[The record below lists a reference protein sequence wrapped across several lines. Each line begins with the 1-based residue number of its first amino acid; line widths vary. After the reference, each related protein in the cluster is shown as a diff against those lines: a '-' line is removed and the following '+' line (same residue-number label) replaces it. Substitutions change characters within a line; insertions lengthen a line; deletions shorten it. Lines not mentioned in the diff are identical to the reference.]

1 MAEHVHSGARK
12 AVKTVARKATAGRP
26 AYVMNPEYLALL
38 ENFRLMDDDFMSK
51 CLENAP
57 ECIELMLRIILGK
70 KDLEVVK
77 SQTEYP
83 IKSLQGR
90 GVRFDVFARDSK
102 GREYDIEIQRS
113 DHGAEPRRAR
123 YNSALMDANALDSG
137 EDFAKLRDTYVIFI
151 TENDVMGGGKEIYEI
166 DRTIRQMR
174 GKKFGDGSHI
184 VYVNGATRSETE
196 VGKLVHDLLCRDAEK
211 MHFDVLKKRVS
222 QFKNSE
228 EGRRVM
234 CKAVE
239 EFGNR
244 RAAEGKV
251 EGKRETMFATAKRML
266 KDGILALKDIA
277 RYSGLTLAQVKK
289 LQAEM
294 QE

>member
-1 MAEHVHSGARK
+1 MHSETHK
-12 AVKTVARKATAGRP
+12 AVKTVARKARAGRP
-26 AYVMNPEYLALL
+26 AYVMDPECLALL
-38 ENFRLMDDDFMSK
+38 EDFRLMDDDFMSK

-90 GVRFDVFARDSK
+90 GVRFDVFARDSR

-174 GKKFGDGSHI
+174 GKKFGDGTHI
-184 VYVNGATRSETE
+184 IYVNGATRSETAI
-196 VGKLVHDLLCRDAEK
+196 GKLVHDLQCRDAAEI
-211 MHFDVLKKRVS
+211 HFEVLKKRVS

-251 EGKRETMFATAKRML
+251 EGKRETMLATAKRLLANGKLML
-266 KDGILALKDIA
+266 KEIA
-277 RYSGLTLAQVKK
+277 ECSGLSLAQVKK

-294 QE
+294 A